1 MSLINKKNIM
11 VKIKH
16 IEEAVDK
23 YDRASEEMKEIL
35 IDLLREEGTLLLD
48 TGDERD
54 IISIRSENFD
64 ERFITMDVKSVDMK
78 EVMGEWVIYVTG
90 ETERGLE
97 RTEIDAYDNLRQILV
112 FIERTLKKR
121 REYSLSK
128 K

>member
-1 MSLINKKNIM
+1 M

-35 IDLLREEGTLLLD
+35 IDLLRKEGTLLLD

-112 FIERTLKKR
+112 FMERTLKKR